1 MVEIDLSRYVNE
13 ATFWSKLR
21 RYVWSWVQGTVFR
34 CSPQRAFGWRRFLL
48 RRFGAKLSATSY
60 IYSTVDIRDPYYL
73 EVGEHSSIGP
83 RVGVYSVDRI
93 VIGDH
98 CTVSME
104 AMLCTGS
111 HDISHPQMRLTH
123 APIQVC
129 DGAWVCAR
137 AFVGPGVRVGRGA
150 VVAAC
155 AVVTRD
161 VADWV
166 VVVGNPAVIRKARE
180 IREVGS

>member
-21 RYVWSWVQGTVFR
+21 RYVWSWVQVTVFR